1 MSSEPAPP
9 TDRTREPLSRDRVL
23 EAALAMVDVDGLDA
37 LSMRKLGQALGV
49 EAMSLYNHVDN
60 KDDLISGIV
69 DRVAAEFTL
78 PDPAGH
84 WREELGRAA
93 TSAHE
98 SLRNHPWAG
107 FLMMT
112 PDHVGPHRLGFMD
125 AILSVLASSGASAE
139 MVHYAF
145 HALDAHIVGTSLRD
159 VSYTIA
165 PEDEAE
171 TARAFVATLPPGRY
185 PHLIAHIEWHAVAGE
200 AEYTEFEFGLKLI
213 LDAVERDLGA

>member
-1 MSSEPAPP
+1 
-9 TDRTREPLSRDRVL
+9 VL
-23 EAALAMVDVDGLDA
+23 EAALAMVDAEGLDA

-49 EAMSLYNHVDN
+49 EAMSLYNHVAN
-60 KDDLISGIV
+60 KDDLVSGIV
-69 DRVAAEFTL
+69 DRVAGEFAL
-78 PDPAGH
+78 PDPGGD

-93 TSAHE
+93 TSAHRA
-98 SLRNHPWAG
+98 LRAHPWAG

-112 PDHVGPHRLGFMD
+112 PDHVGPCRLGFMD
-125 AILSVLASSGASAE
+125 AVLAVLADSGASAE

-159 VSYTIA
+159 VSYTVA

-171 TARAFVATLPPGRY
+171 MARAFVATLPPDRY
-185 PHLIAHIEWHAVAGE
+185 RHLVAHIEWHAVAGE

-213 LDAVERDLGA
+213 LDAVEGDIGA